1 VAHKWQSRAVEI
13 SIPLAT
19 ARTMWTRALQ
29 WDVSEGGRF
38 EVRDCRTLLIW
49 PGYNG
54 PFGPAGDAAP
64 LGSVSLRWNTPND
77 RQATITRIAWHPTKG
92 NEELVWQS
100 LEALAGWAPVDSRA

>member
-1 VAHKWQSRAVEI
+1 MAHKWQSRAVEI
-13 SIPLAT
+13 PMPLAT

-49 PGYNG
+49 PGYNDTT
-54 PFGPAGDAAP
+54 DAAVGTAP
-64 LGSVSLRWNTPND
+64 LGAVSLRWNTPDDN
-77 RQATITRIAWHPTKG
+77 QATITRVAWHPTKG

-100 LEALAGWAPVDSRA
+100 LEALAGWAPVYSGA